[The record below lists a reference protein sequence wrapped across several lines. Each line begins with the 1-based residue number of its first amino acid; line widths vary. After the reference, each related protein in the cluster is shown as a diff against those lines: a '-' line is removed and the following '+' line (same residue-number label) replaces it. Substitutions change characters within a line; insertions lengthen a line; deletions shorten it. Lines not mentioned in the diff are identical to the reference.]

1 MGMNRVAVALSAL
14 ALVASCSKPRPAK
27 LAVAA
32 PPPDPTPTAPVE
44 PAPPPSRVPAD
55 VPAFGAAADGDPSK
69 AAELLGEIEMQLDM
83 VGEVEPGDD
92 LWNQALLAVKTDPS
106 SARARVV
113 LARVVNDDA
122 FTEAQLRPLLT
133 AEGCA
138 DCADALLNVD
148 VESWPAAAPIVG
160 EVVPSPQRKVIFALD
175 EFISSGDKATIA
187 GFFKGKKLTVTTDCL
202 SCELSGEGGGGSTKK
217 STGAKA
223 LALLVSLR
231 KEDNLFTMGGW
242 YCAKDCC
249 TASSSFNGTP
259 NGHTYVQSVCF
270 SPGTTTVN
278 QLSLID

>member
-1 MGMNRVAVALSAL
+1 MGMNRVIALSVL

-32 PPPDPTPTAPVE
+32 PPPDPAPTAAAD
-44 PAPPPSRVPAD
+44 PAPQPSRVPAD
-55 VPAFGAAADGDPSK
+55 VPAFGATSDSDPAK
-69 AAELLGEIEMQLDM
+69 AAELLGEIELQLDM

-113 LARVVNDDA
+113 LARVVNDDG

-160 EVVPSPQRKVIFALD
+160 EVVPSPQRIFALD

-223 LALLVSLR
+223 LALLVSL
-231 KEDNLFTMGGW
+231 KKDDNLYTMGGW
-242 YCAKDCC
+242 FCAKDCC

-259 NGHTYVQSVCF
+259 NGNTYVQSVCF
-270 SPGTTTVN
+270 AAGTTTIN
-278 QLSLID
+278 ELSLID